1 MQYPQE
7 PMALEPI
14 ELNDAELAA
23 VSGGLLNFRNSLN
36 NFGNISN
43 STAHASG
50 IGSVALIFN
59 LVL

>member
-1 MQYPQE
+1 MQYSQE

-23 VSGGLLNFRNSLN
+23 VSGGLLNFSNSLN

-43 STAHASG
+43 STANASG
-50 IGSVALIFN
+50 TNSTAILASV
-59 LVL
+59 VV